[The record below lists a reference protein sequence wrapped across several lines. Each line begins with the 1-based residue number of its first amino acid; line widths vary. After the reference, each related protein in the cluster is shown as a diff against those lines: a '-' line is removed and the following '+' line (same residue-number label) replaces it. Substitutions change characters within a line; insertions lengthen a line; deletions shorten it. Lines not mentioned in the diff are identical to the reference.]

1 MRRPA
6 ALAALRHPTFRLL
19 ICGQLASNVG
29 DALYAVALPWYVLA
43 NHGGAL
49 LLAVVLAAYGIP
61 RTALVAV
68 GGHASDRWRPWTV
81 MMLADAVRIA
91 GAAALGVSA
100 LSGPAHA
107 AVLIPI
113 ALVLGAG
120 EGMFLPASYA
130 IIPSL
135 LPDAE
140 LQAGNALAMGG
151 AQLAVLIGPAL
162 GGALVATSGP
172 ASAFL
177 LDAVTFAGSVLTLV
191 RIRAA
196 RMPGLATAPADADA
210 GAVGP
215 TLRRFVRTQ
224 PVLWIILLVT
234 VAANLGSGAIDGV
247 ALPAL
252 AHGPLHAGAAGYGGL
267 LAAFGGG
274 ALLGTLIAGS
284 RQVGRPAVVASVAFL
299 GSAAMMAIV
308 PSFGGALAAGAA
320 LAVCGVLNGAGNVL
334 TVTAFQRWAP
344 PALIGRL
351 MGLLLLASFGIY
363 PVSVLLGG
371 IVVHSFGAGTMFPLA
386 AALLAAAVLA
396 GLTQASW
403 RAFGATTAPATTA
416 PATTAPATTAPDY
429 SGPAASSS
437 ISRASARISSGT

>member
-6 ALAALRHPTFRLL
+6 LGALRHPLFRLL
-19 ICGQLASNVG
+19 ICGQLASNVS

-81 MMLADAVRIA
+81 MMLADAVCIA
-91 GAAALGVSA
+91 GAAALGLSA
-100 LSGPAHA
+100 LRGAAHA
-107 AVLIPI
+107 ALLIPI
-113 ALVLGAG
+113 AIVLDAG

-130 IIPSL
+130 IIPAL

-140 LQAGNALAMGG
+140 LQGGNALSMAGG
-151 AQLAVLIGPAL
+151 QLALLIGPAL

-177 LDAVTFAGSVLTLV
+177 IDAATFAASVGTLV

-196 RMPGLATAPADADA
+196 RAPARAEPSVETIEDEHT
-210 GAVGP
+210 GL
-215 TLRRFVRTQ
+215 TLRRFIRSE
-224 PVLWIILLVT
+224 PVLWIILIVT
-234 VAANLGSGAIDGV
+234 VAANLGSGAVDGV

-274 ALLGTLIAGS
+274 ALLGTLI
-284 RQVGRPAVVASVAFL
+284 
-299 GSAAMMAIV
+299 GSAAMLAII
-308 PSFGGALAAGAA
+308 PSLGGSLAAGVA
-320 LAVCGVLNGAGNVL
+320 LAIGGAFNGGGNVL
-334 TVTAFQRWAP
+334 TITAFQR
-344 PALIGRL
+344 
-351 MGLLLLASFGIY
+351 
-363 PVSVLLGG
+363 
-371 IVVHSFGAGTMFPLA
+371 
-386 AALLAAAVLA
+386 
-396 GLTQASW
+396 
-403 RAFGATTAPATTA
+403 
-416 PATTAPATTAPDY
+416 
-429 SGPAASSS
+429 
-437 ISRASARISSGT
+437 